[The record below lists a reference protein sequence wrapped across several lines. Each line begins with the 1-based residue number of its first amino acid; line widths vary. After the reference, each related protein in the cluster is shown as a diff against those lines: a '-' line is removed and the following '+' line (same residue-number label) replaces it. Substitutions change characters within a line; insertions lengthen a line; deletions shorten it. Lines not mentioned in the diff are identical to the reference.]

1 MKRLIAAIAKMLGR
15 TPVWE
20 IPKTKPTAPVP
31 KEKRIKN
38 PLLPVVIVLILL
50 MLSLTIWNTVTLLGI
65 KADTENL
72 YGPGYRLPEL
82 PRLYGGG
89 DIDDIKA
96 ALRDIERQLDDIER
110 LLR

>member
-1 MKRLIAAIAKMLGR
+1 MK
-15 TPVWE
+15 
-20 IPKTKPTAPVP
+20 
-31 KEKRIKN
+31 KENIKN
-38 PLLPVVIVLILL
+38 LLLAIVVLFV
-50 MLSLTIWNTVTLLGI
+50 LSLTIWNTVTLLGI

-72 YGPGYRLPEL
+72 YGPGFRLPEL

-96 ALRDIERQLDDIER
+96 ALRDIQLRLDDIER

>member
-1 MKRLIAAIAKMLGR
+1 MKKENIKTLLLAI
-15 TPVWE
+15 
-20 IPKTKPTAPVP
+20 
-31 KEKRIKN
+31 
-38 PLLPVVIVLILL
+38 VVLFV
-50 MLSLTIWNTVTLLGI
+50 LSLTIWNTVTLLGI

-72 YGPGYRLPEL
+72 YGPGPRLPEL

-96 ALRDIERQLDDIER
+96 DLRDIERQLDDIER